1 MQEKNRLSG
10 VLGVEAFTLIELLV
24 VVLIIGI
31 LAAVALPQY
40 QKAVWKSRYATLKST
55 VNAFAQAEEAYYMA
69 NGTYARDA
77 DELSLSFPGVISS
90 SLNEYKGMYNFSWGH
105 CNLYHRTEVNS
116 YVECFLNKNGVRIL
130 SYARYFQ
137 YAPVAPG
144 KQYCGA
150 FNSSSASDVQQRICK
165 SESGLSTPTDGNGIT
180 FGGYVW

>member
-1 MQEKNRLSG
+1 MKNTK
-10 VLGVEAFTLIELLV
+10 AFTLIELLV

-31 LAAVALPQY
+31 LAAVAVPQY

-55 VNAFAQAEEAYYMA
+55 VNTFAQAEEAYYMA

-90 SLNEYKGMYNFSWGH
+90 SVDETRGTYHFSWGY
-105 CNLYHRTEVNS
+105 CDLYHQTGVSS
-116 YVECFLNKNGVRIL
+116 YVECFLKKNGSRFL

-137 YAPVAPG
+137 HAPINPG

-150 FNSSSASDVQQRICK
+150 FGTSSLSDLQHRICK
-165 SESGLSTPTDGNGIT
+165 SESGLDAPGTHG
-180 FGGYVW
+180 WAW